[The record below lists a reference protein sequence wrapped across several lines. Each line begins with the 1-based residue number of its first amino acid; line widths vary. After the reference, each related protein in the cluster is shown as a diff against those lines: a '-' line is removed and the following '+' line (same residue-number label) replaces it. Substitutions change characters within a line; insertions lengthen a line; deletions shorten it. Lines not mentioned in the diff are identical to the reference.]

1 MHRLMVAEFRQQSSL
16 EVVSFRIL
24 RGIFGR
30 NVVSKT
36 VKVLDNSVFGFK
48 ELAGCKIFL
57 KEHQLRTIMC
67 YLQEK
72 NCRVMLADEVGMGK
86 TIEAASV
93 LKVYT
98 MHNSRPIY
106 DELVKNRWK

>member
-1 MHRLMVAEFRQQSSL
+1 
-16 EVVSFRIL
+16 
-24 RGIFGR
+24 
-30 NVVSKT
+30 
-36 VKVLDNSVFGFK
+36 
-48 ELAGCKIFL
+48 
-57 KEHQLRTIMC
+57 MC

-106 DELVKNRWK
+106 DELVNNRWK